1 MRYSCDQWAL
11 GERERPLA
19 YPNPNVYTTRWLVP
33 RRMLSTR
40 CRYFPT
46 AVLTLCRVISASYF
60 DLVSTYNACKSTGN
74 LVKQVTVEFIDT
86 HEQRSYLLQESL
98 LGTVGLSR
106 YTDQCQKHGATYGN
120 YLFLMHAQT
129 HIQSM
134 AFYTLERVKNVA
146 LRWQIV
152 QISGYLQTRSSRGLE
167 VPAIDKFN
175 QLVERRYVK

>member
-1 MRYSCDQWAL
+1 MDMMRYSCDQWAL

-120 YLFLMHAQT
+120 YLFDACANPHSKHSVLHESKMSRSGSKLSKFLA
-129 HIQSM
+129 ICRRGAAGVLKFPQS
-134 AFYTLERVKNVA
+134 
-146 LRWQIV
+146 
-152 QISGYLQTRSSRGLE
+152 ISSISW
-167 VPAIDKFN
+167 
-175 QLVERRYVK
+175 